1 MMTSATA
8 LSRQDVTARSISWWI
23 ALGLACAVLN
33 LAMGSAAA
41 EAPSPPISR
50 SPSPVKLSS
59 LPPSAGAK
67 SPLPTVRE
75 PPPKPQ
81 SPSKSPPPKS
91 PPPKSPPPKSPPR
104 RSPPRRSPPPR
115 SPPPR
120 SPPPRSPPPR
130 SPPPRLPPPSP
141 PRKSPP
147 LPRLIFPPPS
157 PAAHLLRSPP
167 TPSSLSDSCSFCA
180 EVTVTVPTGINMVP
194 ATCTDMAKYVL
205 YDIWGLYSVRN
216 TGSVRISCS
225 PDFRQI
231 TVCTS
236 VRTTALSQ
244 VPQADL
250 DERVLSWTQVI
261 LSYMEDYCQ
270 PIVVISSII
279 TSTDGCLLSDQSNAY
294 SCDIWPAVHPS

>member
-1 MMTSATA
+1 
-8 LSRQDVTARSISWWI
+8 
-23 ALGLACAVLN
+23 
-33 LAMGSAAA
+33 MGSAAA

-130 SPPPRLPPPSP
+130 SPPPRSPPPSP

-157 PAAHLLRSPP
+157 PAAHLSRSPP

-180 EVTVTVPTGINMVP
+180 EVTVTVPTGVNMVP
-194 ATCTDMAKYVL
+194 AICTDMATQVM
-205 YDIWGLYSVRN
+205 YDITDMYSESNVRN
-216 TGSVRISCS
+216 VGNVRISCS
-225 PDFRQI
+225 PDSRQV

-244 VPQADL
+244 VSQAVL
-250 DERVLSWTQVI
+250 DTRVYDWTQVARFYI
-261 LSYMEDYCQ
+261 DDCKPFVAITSE
-270 PIVVISSII
+270 I
-279 TSTDGCLLSDQSNAY
+279 TSTDGCLLSHQLDAY
-294 SCDIWPAVHPS
+294 SCDML